1 MKPVISILGL
11 LAGNAWVKPVAVAV
25 AIAVV
30 CGGAYFKGRSA
41 GYHSRDA
48 AFEELTAKYDSFVAA
63 AKAAQ
68 ENFAAHA
75 VQVGTARAEVNRK
88 AKGNQDAKIAA
99 ISARYA
105 DWLRR
110 NATPGSDGKL
120 PPGAA
125 PARCPDDPAAERQ
138 FIGRLRQA
146 EESEQT
152 LRGLQEWVK
161 DQRAIR

>member
-1 MKPVISILGL
+1 MIPFLGL
-11 LAGNAWVKPVAVAV
+11 LAGKAWVKPVAIAAAVAV
-25 AIAVV
+25 IG
-30 CGGAYFKGRSA
+30 GGAYFKGRSA

-48 AFEELTAKYDSFVAA
+48 AFAELTAKYDSFVAA
-63 AKAAQ
+63 VKAAQ

-75 VQVGTARAEVNRK
+75 AQVSTARAEVNQK

-110 NATPGSDGKL
+110 NATPSGNGKL

-138 FIGRLRQA
+138 FVGRLRQA

-152 LRGLQEWVK
+152 LRGLQEWIK
-161 DQRAIR
+161 DQHAIR